1 MKIRN
6 TIFFGTI
13 AGLFYLLS
21 VIGSSCAQIG
31 MPTGGA
37 RDTIPPKLLNST
49 PPNHSIHFKAN
60 KITLT
65 FDEYVQLSNLQ
76 ENLLVSPTP
85 KINPNIDFKL
95 KQVTIKIR
103 DTLLPNTTYSF
114 QLGNSIQDVNENNPF
129 PNFTYVFSTGSY
141 IDSLTFSGNVQ
152 LAETGKVDTTLL
164 VLLYNDLS
172 DSAVYKK
179 KPKYITRVN
188 TKGDFQFQNL
198 AGGTYHVFA
207 LKDESGQK
215 IYSSKTQLFAFA
227 DSAIKVAKEVSP
239 IKLYAFVEEKE
250 TPKAASG
257 TNKKPEKELKF
268 TTSLTNK
275 TQDLLT
281 PLTLEFPEPLKH
293 FDSLHIKM
301 TDTLFNPIPSTI
313 ASLDTTRK
321 KVIIRNNWVENS
333 FYKLI
338 IDKNFATDTSG
349 RALAK
354 NDTLSFKTKR
364 EGEYGSIK
372 INFKNLEKFKH
383 PVLQFLA
390 NNVVVNA
397 FPLTSATFYQKLF
410 NPGEYELRILDDD
423 NQNGIW
429 DTGNYDHKKQPEK
442 VYSISQTLS
451 IRADWD
457 NERDI
462 VL

>member
-152 LAETGKVDTTLL
+152 LAETGKVDTTLIHSL
-164 VLLYNDLS
+164 FQVMYN
-172 DSAVYKK
+172 
-179 KPKYITRVN
+179 
-188 TKGDFQFQNL
+188 
-198 AGGTYHVFA
+198 
-207 LKDESGQK
+207 
-215 IYSSKTQLFAFA
+215 
-227 DSAIKVAKEVSP
+227 
-239 IKLYAFVEEKE
+239 
-250 TPKAASG
+250 
-257 TNKKPEKELKF
+257 
-268 TTSLTNK
+268 
-275 TQDLLT
+275 
-281 PLTLEFPEPLKH
+281 
-293 FDSLHIKM
+293 
-301 TDTLFNPIPSTI
+301 
-313 ASLDTTRK
+313 
-321 KVIIRNNWVENS
+321 
-333 FYKLI
+333 
-338 IDKNFATDTSG
+338 
-349 RALAK
+349 
-354 NDTLSFKTKR
+354 
-364 EGEYGSIK
+364 
-372 INFKNLEKFKH
+372 
-383 PVLQFLA
+383 
-390 NNVVVNA
+390 
-397 FPLTSATFYQKLF
+397 
-410 NPGEYELRILDDD
+410 
-423 NQNGIW
+423 
-429 DTGNYDHKKQPEK
+429 
-442 VYSISQTLS
+442 
-451 IRADWD
+451 
-457 NERDI
+457 
-462 VL
+462 